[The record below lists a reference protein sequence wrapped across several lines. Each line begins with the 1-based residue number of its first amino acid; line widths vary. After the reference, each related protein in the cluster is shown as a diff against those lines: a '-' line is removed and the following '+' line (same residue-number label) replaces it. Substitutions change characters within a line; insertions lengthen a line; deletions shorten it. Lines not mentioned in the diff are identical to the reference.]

1 MKRITAVLLTAALLT
16 LSACN
21 GAGEGQ
27 VIDLTESSSQAS
39 EVVDFSSENTIHPE
53 IYANWEDDLPLKLIT
68 DIVPVWVSDEEDAVT
83 KYVYEKGSAEWY
95 HMKYISPYIVPA
107 LPDMDSSSDISM
119 GKVTAFF
126 LCNIRAH
133 IEPDNYVNYKLDKLV
148 IPAEIIEAF
157 AYAYFGI
164 DEYNHTENEFYYLDG
179 NYYLLPI
186 PAFGGLWPVKVK
198 KAEVDGNIIT
208 INTDWY
214 DDEYYTNY
222 VKSTTY
228 TIEDNGDTFRYL
240 SVKTY
245 VGEEKLNDFE
255 EVIMNETTPAPD
267 DTAESDSAEVP
278 EETTVTPDETTT
290 LEN

>member
-1 MKRITAVLLTAALLT
+1 MKRITAILLTAAMLT

-21 GAGEGQ
+21 GASEGQ
-27 VIDLTESSSQAS
+27 VIDLTENSSQVL
-39 EVVDFSSENTIHPE
+39 EEVDFSSESNTSLE

-68 DIVPVWVSDEEDAVT
+68 DAIPVWIANDKDLLSSTYYDVNSDE
-83 KYVYEKGSAEWY
+83 WY
-95 HMKYISPYIVPA
+95 LMKYILPYSIPITH
-107 LPDMDSSSDISM
+107 DMNAIEDFSADDI
-119 GKVTAFF
+119 TIFF
-126 LCNIRAH
+126 IHNMQAH
-133 IEPDNYVNYKLDKLV
+133 IDPENYYDDDLGRFV

-157 AYAYFGI
+157 ALDYFGI
-164 DEYNHTENEFYYLDG
+164 ESLDNSQSEYYVSDG
-179 NYYLLPI
+179 DYYLLP
-186 PAFGGLWPVKVK
+186 PSAFGGLWPVKVK

-290 LEN
+290 PEN